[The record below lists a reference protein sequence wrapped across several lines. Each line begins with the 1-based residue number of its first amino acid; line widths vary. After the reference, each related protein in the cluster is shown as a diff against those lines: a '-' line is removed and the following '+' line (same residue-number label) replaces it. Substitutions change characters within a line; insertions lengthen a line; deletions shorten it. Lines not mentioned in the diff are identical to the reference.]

1 MDSKNPQPQA
11 GLVLLDSKVKRA
23 INNKSGSAAA
33 AAPVLSKVIE
43 SQLSVVAPVPEQLSN
58 IHVISAE
65 VESSV
70 GGGVVG
76 DEAAAAKNV
85 GAQINEASALS
96 GNLGGS
102 DASAAGS
109 EELDALRREVVNIKE
124 YQALLVR
131 KSNDHTTAFDE
142 LYEKHN
148 VLSDTLNNYSLAIKK
163 EMVANKLCENRVHGG
178 QQRGSVFNKH
188 ASS

>member
-23 INNKSGSAAA
+23 INNKSGSAVA

-43 SQLSVVAPVPEQLSN
+43 SQLSVVAPAPEQLSN
-58 IHVISAE
+58 IPVISAE

-70 GGGVVG
+70 GGGVVVG

-85 GAQINEASALS
+85 GSQINEVSVLS

-102 DASAAGS
+102 DTSAAGS
-109 EELDALRREVVNIKE
+109 ELDALRREVVNIKE

-131 KSNDHTTAFDE
+131 KSNDHTNAFDE

-148 VLSDTLNNYSLAIKK
+148 VLSDTINNYSLAIKK